1 LSLRGLCAVVYVWWL
16 DELQREV
23 ATATLA
29 AVLARSQG
37 SDVEVPTWP
46 AVRAEFDT
54 WLLSAPE
61 PIDGRREVLARAYGL
76 RG

>member
-1 LSLRGLCAVVYVWWL
+1 MYVWWL

-46 AVRAEFDT
+46 AVRNEFDT
-54 WLLSAPE
+54 WLVSEPE
-61 PIDGRREVLARAYGL
+61 RVDERREVLARAYGM